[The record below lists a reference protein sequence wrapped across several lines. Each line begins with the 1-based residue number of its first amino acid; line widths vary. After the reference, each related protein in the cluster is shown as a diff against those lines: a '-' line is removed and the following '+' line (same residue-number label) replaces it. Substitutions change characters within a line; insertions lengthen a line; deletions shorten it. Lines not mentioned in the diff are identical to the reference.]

1 MENDTGDFNPRR
13 EENTGVPPKPVHR
26 RLQGYAFDPSLSTQV
41 DTALINKAIFK
52 IPWEDLRPG
61 PVGEYIEVIDFDPAS
76 ESFYAPVDL
85 DHKFILASDGLAPSE
100 GNPQF
105 HQQMAYAVAM
115 TTIKNFERALGRK
128 ALWSSYRE
136 RVTSA
141 DGTTSEYPKEYTG
154 RLRIYPHAL
163 RQANAY
169 YSPAKKSLLFGY
181 FPAVSSAPGEF
192 LPNGMVFT
200 CLSHDIIAHETTHA
214 LLDGMHRRFIESSH
228 RDTLAFHEAFA
239 DIVALF
245 QHFSFPE
252 VLKHQIARTRGRL
265 EAQNLLGE
273 LAQQFGR
280 AIGHYGALRNF
291 IGSYDEENNKW
302 IPHQPK
308 PEEYNITREPHLRGA
323 ILVAAIFETFLCI
336 YKLRVGDLL
345 RIATGGS
352 GVLPDGELNSD
363 LVNRLANEAA
373 KTAQHI
379 LNMCIRALD
388 YCPPVDITFGDY
400 LRALV
405 TADLDMVPDDD
416 LGYRI
421 ALIDAFKKRGVY
433 PRDIR
438 TLSEESLSWRRFTK
452 SESSS
457 LTVLR
462 QITSSLRGF
471 VHQIDYLDEVPQNL
485 FDRFSFFYREW
496 GVSSPEDWKKL
507 NERAKT
513 HVLTEVSKA
522 ALHEVLADFKLDAS
536 PKEMREFEEAT
547 GLYLWDSDERQASLG
562 GLGRS
567 KGKYS
572 FEVHSLRGARRVCP
586 SGEILNLVV
595 IGITQ
600 HRKIP
605 IDPAKTWDSLTE
617 DERKTTPYFKFR
629 GGCTLILNLQ
639 DLSLRYA
646 VIKGIGDNVSRDEN
660 GKWRVVSE
668 HERLIRQ
675 REFRRGAR
683 SESSTRA
690 TYFGSADGDSPG
702 EPFAFL
708 HRNF

>member
-245 QHFSFPE
+245 QHFRFPKCSSIRSRGPGGVSRPKIFSANLRNNSDAPSAITERSETSSGLTMKKTTSGSRISPNPKSTTSQGNRICGARYSSPQSLRLFCAYTSCVSAICFGSRPE
-252 VLKHQIARTRGRL
+252 V
-265 EAQNLLGE
+265 
-273 LAQQFGR
+273 
-280 AIGHYGALRNF
+280 
-291 IGSYDEENNKW
+291 
-302 IPHQPK
+302 
-308 PEEYNITREPHLRGA
+308 
-323 ILVAAIFETFLCI
+323 
-336 YKLRVGDLL
+336 
-345 RIATGGS
+345 
-352 GVLPDGELNSD
+352 
-363 LVNRLANEAA
+363 
-373 KTAQHI
+373 
-379 LNMCIRALD
+379 
-388 YCPPVDITFGDY
+388 
-400 LRALV
+400 
-405 TADLDMVPDDD
+405 
-416 LGYRI
+416 
-421 ALIDAFKKRGVY
+421 
-433 PRDIR
+433 
-438 TLSEESLSWRRFTK
+438 
-452 SESSS
+452 
-457 LTVLR
+457 
-462 QITSSLRGF
+462 
-471 VHQIDYLDEVPQNL
+471 
-485 FDRFSFFYREW
+485 
-496 GVSSPEDWKKL
+496 
-507 NERAKT
+507 
-513 HVLTEVSKA
+513 
-522 ALHEVLADFKLDAS
+522 
-536 PKEMREFEEAT
+536 REFFLT
-547 GLYLWDSDERQASLG
+547 AS
-562 GLGRS
+562 
-567 KGKYS
+567 
-572 FEVHSLRGARRVCP
+572 
-586 SGEILNLVV
+586 
-595 IGITQ
+595 
-600 HRKIP
+600 
-605 IDPAKTWDSLTE
+605 
-617 DERKTTPYFKFR
+617 
-629 GGCTLILNLQ
+629 
-639 DLSLRYA
+639 
-646 VIKGIGDNVSRDEN
+646 
-660 GKWRVVSE
+660 
-668 HERLIRQ
+668 
-675 REFRRGAR
+675 
-683 SESSTRA
+683 
-690 TYFGSADGDSPG
+690 
-702 EPFAFL
+702 
-708 HRNF
+708 